1 MTYDGTPA
9 LTVRVR
15 AVPEAVVVAAAGD
28 LDLGTAPVLRA
39 RARSAL
45 DGRPGALIVD
55 LGAITF
61 CGSAGLQVIAELVAA
76 TADVEV
82 PFAVVTG
89 RRQVLRALQVT
100 RMDTTLALHPT
111 VDGACA
117 WLRQRPVNG
126 G

>member
-1 MTYDGTPA
+1 VTDDGTPA

-15 AVPEAVVVAAAGD
+15 AVPEAVVIAAVGD

-45 DGRPGALIVD
+45 AGRPGALIVD

-61 CGSAGLQVIAELVAA
+61 CGSAGLQVIAELVIA
-76 TADVEV
+76 TADAEV
-82 PFAVVTG
+82 PFAVVAEG
-89 RRQVLRALQVT
+89 RQVLRSLQVT

-117 WLRQRPVNG
+117 WLRQRPANG